1 SLPNWIALPRTLPDE
16 LLHGLHVSLGKPAG
30 QRLDGFPF
38 AIQKQAAHVYLAPM
52 APLTPTHRFQ
62 QVHKKLLQP
71 LPTTHRLGIGHAQTY
86 QPFSVLSIL
95 NAVILEAM
103 DRVNKDLE
111 TTGLRF
117 EAVLRADGALDLSLA
132 DDEGKESRAARIAN
146 GVGRNLLT
154 TSSDTGVRMRKF
166 LMALSRSS
174 LGRDPENAEDI
185 GRLWLSCFDRLS
197 ENPESETTTAFR
209 ILNHAWWE

>member
-95 NAVILEAM
+95 NVVILGVAQ
-103 DRVNKDLE
+103 
-111 TTGLRF
+111 F
-117 EAVLRADGALDLSLA
+117 ALDYASFRDDNFSINTKCLSSEHLICRTMEDLA
-132 DDEGKESRAARIAN
+132 DNGLVGAMESYLAPEMPIDCSPMDSPQSSSVESLSPVIFTEPDLMPEAS
-146 GVGRNLLT
+146 GVVAF
-154 TSSDTGVRMRKF
+154 SSSEVDAICHF
-166 LMALSRSS
+166 FNI
-174 LGRDPENAEDI
+174 EN
-185 GRLWLSCFDRLS
+185 
-197 ENPESETTTAFR
+197 
-209 ILNHAWWE
+209 